1 MRHTERLPA
10 IAGQRLNVQGEG
22 MNLFFQLPVSPA
34 YQAHRATMVDWMVAT
49 TGCTK
54 TNAAQVLNDIESHS
68 GSTGG
73 GGSGVTALKIQ
84 KGAHA
89 TAYPVF
95 HHSAGK
101 IGAKE
106 SCTAFWIADSNGL
119 AKVVALG
126 SHKGSN
132 SYSIHWIAPPTSYAF
147 IGAKRPARGQTINP
161 F

>member
-1 MRHTERLPA
+1 
-10 IAGQRLNVQGEG
+10 
-22 MNLFFQLPVSPA
+22 MNLFFGSPVRPD
-34 YQAHRATMVDWMVAT
+34 YQTRRATMVDWMVST

-54 TNAAQVLNDIESHS
+54 ANASQVLNDIENHS
-68 GSTGG
+68 GSATG
-73 GGSGVTALKIQ
+73 GGSGVTALRVQ
-84 KGAHA
+84 KGTHA
-89 TAYPVF
+89 TSYPVF

-126 SHKGSN
+126 SHKGADTYN
-132 SYSIHWIAPPTSYAF
+132 IDYVAPNPYTF
-147 IGAKRPARGQTINP
+147 VGTKRPARGQTIDP